1 MPPPSKGERLRAWVV
16 ALPHRIKDF
25 GSVLWHAMGRFWRN
39 NDLQA
44 SAALTYTT
52 LLALVPLLT
61 VTFAIFTAFPA
72 YSRVREQAQ
81 TMLFEFLVP
90 QVGQQVQ
97 GYASQFMANAAALTG
112 FGAVG
117 LAFSAILLFS
127 SIEGAFNAIWRI
139 TEPRPLVLRVLSFW
153 AVLTMAPL
161 LLGASMSLSSS
172 MAVDFHVFGGEAI
185 EGFKLLVP
193 GLFEAAAFTLMY
205 LAIPNRAVR
214 WRDALAGGL
223 VAAVLMEVS
232 KIGFVLY
239 VTAFPTYETIYGAL
253 SVIPIFL
260 VWLYTVWSIVLF
272 GAEITATLPEWRAG
286 RITEGGPEGLLSAH
300 RIVVAVAILREL
312 HRAAKL
318 GVGIRQATLAS
329 RIPVGAVIIEGMLEQ
344 LQSARWVD
352 RTARGAWIAS
362 RDLHTAT
369 IDDLRHSLGLALRG
383 NLRTVGHLQAG
394 WQARIADLFEQ
405 TELADSRILAVPLA
419 SLFEGHDDS

>member
-1 MPPPSKGERLRAWVV
+1 MQAWGL

-25 GSVLWHAMGRFWRN
+25 GSVAWHAMGRFWRN

-117 LAFSAILLFS
+117 LTFSAILLFS

-139 TEPRPLVLRVLSFW
+139 TEPRPLLMRVLSFW

-172 MAVDFHVFGGEAI
+172 MAVDFHAFGG
-185 EGFKLLVP
+185 KP
-193 GLFEAAAFTLMY
+193 
-205 LAIPNRAVR
+205 
-214 WRDALAGGL
+214 
-223 VAAVLMEVS
+223 
-232 KIGFVLY
+232 
-239 VTAFPTYETIYGAL
+239 
-253 SVIPIFL
+253 
-260 VWLYTVWSIVLF
+260 
-272 GAEITATLPEWRAG
+272 
-286 RITEGGPEGLLSAH
+286 
-300 RIVVAVAILREL
+300 
-312 HRAAKL
+312 
-318 GVGIRQATLAS
+318 
-329 RIPVGAVIIEGMLEQ
+329 
-344 LQSARWVD
+344 
-352 RTARGAWIAS
+352 S
-362 RDLHTAT
+362 RD
-369 IDDLRHSLGLALRG
+369 SSC
-383 NLRTVGHLQAG
+383 
-394 WQARIADLFEQ
+394 W
-405 TELADSRILAVPLA
+405 SRACSRRRP
-419 SLFEGHDDS
+419 SP

>member
-1 MPPPSKGERLRAWVV
+1 
-16 ALPHRIKDF
+16 
-25 GSVLWHAMGRFWRN
+25 
-39 NDLQA
+39 
-44 SAALTYTT
+44 
-52 LLALVPLLT
+52 
-61 VTFAIFTAFPA
+61 
-72 YSRVREQAQ
+72 
-81 TMLFEFLVP
+81 
-90 QVGQQVQ
+90 
-97 GYASQFMANAAALTG
+97 
-112 FGAVG
+112 
-117 LAFSAILLFS
+117 
-127 SIEGAFNAIWRI
+127 
-139 TEPRPLVLRVLSFW
+139 
-153 AVLTMAPL
+153 
-161 LLGASMSLSSS
+161 
-172 MAVDFHVFGGEAI
+172 
-185 EGFKLLVP
+185 
-193 GLFEAAAFTLMY
+193 MY

-318 GVGIRQATLAS
+318 GVGIRQPTLAS

-344 LQSARWVD
+344 LQHARWVD

-383 NLRTVGHLQAG
+383 NLRAVGHLQTG
-394 WQARIADLFEQ
+394 WQARLADLFEQ
-405 TELADSRILAVPLA
+405 TELADSGILAVPLA
-419 SLFEGHDDS
+419 TLFEEDDNS